1 MMKEFIIW
9 IFAAPNKYANMFTMI
24 SVILSG
30 ILSWL
35 ISAIYYSIGN
45 INNLEVSVLYPIS
58 RLLEKNPSRAG
69 YKRLVEYTKD
79 YSMKY
84 LKREER
90 KIVMSL
96 VTAYEAVSNYRYE
109 SVCVD
114 SLSSYFKEKLKENG
128 IDLSP
133 IPIYIDGEVVDFD
146 VPVDMLYFDEDIE
159 RIVEQY
165 PPEWDTDNCENAV
178 LKIFNIYC
186 KKYYTNKKINFF
198 DDKSLLMVIRTSQYR
213 NKWKEKF
220 NNYRIAKENFLQIK
234 CVERYYL
241 I

>member
-45 INNLEVSVLYPIS
+45 RNNLEVSVLYPIS
-58 RLLEKNPSRAG
+58 RLLEKKPSRAG

-146 VPVDMLYFDEDIE
+146 VPVDML
-159 RIVEQY
+159 
-165 PPEWDTDNCENAV
+165 
-178 LKIFNIYC
+178 
-186 KKYYTNKKINFF
+186 
-198 DDKSLLMVIRTSQYR
+198 
-213 NKWKEKF
+213 
-220 NNYRIAKENFLQIK
+220 
-234 CVERYYL
+234 
-241 I
+241 

>member
-45 INNLEVSVLYPIS
+45 RNNLEVSVLYPIS
-58 RLLEKNPSRAG
+58 RLLEKKPSRAG

-90 KIVMSL
+90 KIIMSL
-96 VTAYEAVSNYRYE
+96 VTAYANY
-109 SVCVD
+109 
-114 SLSSYFKEKLKENG
+114 
-128 IDLSP
+128 
-133 IPIYIDGEVVDFD
+133 
-146 VPVDMLYFDEDIE
+146 
-159 RIVEQY
+159 
-165 PPEWDTDNCENAV
+165 A
-178 LKIFNIYC
+178 
-186 KKYYTNKKINFF
+186 
-198 DDKSLLMVIRTSQYR
+198 
-213 NKWKEKF
+213 
-220 NNYRIAKENFLQIK
+220 
-234 CVERYYL
+234 
-241 I
+241 